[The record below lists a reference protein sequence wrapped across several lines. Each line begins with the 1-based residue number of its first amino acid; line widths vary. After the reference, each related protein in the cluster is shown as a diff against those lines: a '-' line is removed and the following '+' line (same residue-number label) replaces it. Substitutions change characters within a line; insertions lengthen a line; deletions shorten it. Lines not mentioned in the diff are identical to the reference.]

1 MRNIVKTLQIFVLTL
16 LVMSTTVVN
25 ASEQID
31 ATRFIEGRW
40 DTVTSFFENEKW
52 GTPKASERATAQSVF
67 GSAFIRME
75 MPVDFSGTVF
85 QFEITLSYD
94 RFNNEYRLAALDDVN
109 GYMDIYSG
117 QMKDGMLTV
126 TNATT
131 GTAFP
136 DGEGGF
142 VYGKIEIQQTKEG
155 FQFRGFTSG
164 NPKGPFAP
172 YMRLDFTPAAKIETS
187 EE

>member
-1 MRNIVKTLQIFVLTL
+1 MVKTLQIFVLTL
-16 LVMSTTVVN
+16 LMTSTTVVN
-25 ASEQID
+25 ANEQID
-31 ATRFIEGRW
+31 ATRFMEGRW
-40 DTVTSFFENEKW
+40 NVVAHFFEDGKW
-52 GTPKASERATAQSVF
+52 ATPKAPELATAERVF
-67 GSAFIRME
+67 GSAFIRMD
-75 MPVDFSGTVF
+75 MPVAFPGTVF

-94 RFNNEYRLAALDDVN
+94 RFNNAYRLAALDDVN

-142 VYGKIEIQQTKEG
+142 VYGKIEIQQTPEG
-155 FQFRGFTSG
+155 FQFQGYTSSQAQ
-164 NPKGPFAP
+164 GPFAP
-172 YMRLDFTPAAKIETS
+172 YMRLEFTPVAEIETD

>member
-1 MRNIVKTLQIFVLTL
+1 MKTRQILVLTL

-31 ATRFIEGRW
+31 ATRYLEGRW
-40 DTVTSFFENEKW
+40 NMVANFFEDGKW
-52 GTPKASERATAQSVF
+52 GTPKAPEIATAKKVF

-75 MPVDFSGTVF
+75 MPVAFPGTAF

-94 RFNNEYRLAALDDVN
+94 RFNNVYRLAALDDVN

-117 QMKDGMLTV
+117 QVNDGMLTL

-142 VYGKIEIQQTKEG
+142 VYGKVEIHQTKEG
-155 FQFRGFTSG
+155 FQFQGYTSS

-172 YMRLDFTPAAKIETS
+172 YMKLDFTPRADVES